1 MGVLDYFATFATLS
15 KIAKWGPFLLTR
27 LMNDKRD
34 IYLDANATTPVLP
47 AAAQAAMETMEE
59 LFGNPSSSHI
69 AGLRARNILNK
80 ARTAALAVLGAK
92 SGRIVFT
99 SGATEAIQTAIL
111 SAMYDIRLRAAG
123 EGPRYFLFGATEHKA
138 VPQALRHWCSILEMP
153 HEILEIPVDK
163 RGLLDLEFLAQYAD
177 QADLICTMAVNNE
190 TGVFQDLSLIEKAFR
205 PANPKAL
212 WMVDAVQAVGKRD
225 MKMSELSID
234 YAPASGHKLY
244 GPKGIGLLYVR
255 EGAPF
260 KPLIA
265 GGGQESGA
273 RGGTENLPGV
283 AAFHAVFEA
292 MNEGDFHDHQVM
304 VGYRDLLIQTL
315 KEAFPKI
322 VFNTPFEHAVP
333 TTINFAVE
341 GLSSK
346 EILDL
351 FDAADIRV
359 SSGSACGSALVGS
372 YVLEAMGLPRWRSDG
387 AIRLS
392 FGPLI
397 TAAEIKVACQ
407 RIAEA
412 GLALQNSCLLVREN
426 DSPPSTPVT
435 GIVQLKQGSMCSW
448 VHLDAASK
456 TAVIIDPFI
465 ELADRIEV
473 LIRCQDCRILAILD
487 THMHVD
493 HESPRVAL
501 IERYSDLLAPGART
515 DDPLGWP
522 VTTDSVIV
530 GSGEEAPTMTL
541 GGGQMIVRVEL
552 PGHTVIGCAYL
563 LGKPEGG
570 SLKPES
576 VDLAFTGDTILI
588 GGIGRTDFGS
598 SSMESLYHSLRS
610 LPALL
615 GSATVICPTHDYHND
630 FVTTLES
637 ERRGNCFLRRLLNEK
652 EPMTLEEFSREKP
665 ILDGGI
671 DDEKSSELVCGNI
684 EVASKFQ
691 PSLNVAP
698 EDRESFFQDHRG
710 AIIIDVR
717 EAHEFGFAQD
727 WTELGLSEPPLNIP
741 LTRLAGYLQLLLKE
755 NSDPS
760 SLEVIC
766 LCRSGTRSVKAA
778 ELLQRC
784 GIEKSWS
791 LTGGLALS
799 QSLYREVIEVEYAI

>member
-1 MGVLDYFATFATLS
+1 MKD
-15 KIAKWGPFLLTR
+15 TR
-27 LMNDKRD
+27 DV
-34 IYLDANATTPVLP
+34 YLDANATTPVLP
-47 AAAQAAMETMEE
+47 AAAKAAMETMEE
-59 LFGNPSSSHI
+59 FFGNPSSSHI
-69 AGLRARNILNK
+69 AGLRARSILNK
-80 ARTAALAVLGAK
+80 ARAAALAILGAE

-111 SAMYDIRLRAAG
+111 SAICDIRSRECSG
-123 EGPRYFLFGATEHKA
+123 GPRYFLFGATEHKA
-138 VPQALRHWCSILEMP
+138 VPQALRHWCEILEMP
-153 HEILEIPVDK
+153 HEILQIPVDGQ
-163 RGLLDLEFLAQYAD
+163 GLLDLDFLTEHAT

-190 TGVFQDLSLIEKAFR
+190 TGVYQDLSLIEQAFR
-205 PANPKAL
+205 PANPNAL
-212 WMVDAVQAVGKRD
+212 WMVDTVQAVGKRD
-225 MKMSELSID
+225 MQMSELSID

-292 MNEGDFHDHQVM
+292 IHDGVFNDQETMLTH
-304 VGYRDLLIQTL
+304 RDLLVESL
-315 KEAFPKI
+315 RAAFPKI

-351 FDAADIRV
+351 FDAADVRV

-392 FGPLI
+392 FGPLMTALEIRTACERI
-397 TAAEIKVACQ
+397 TAAG
-407 RIAEA
+407 R
-412 GLALQNSCLLVREN
+412 ALRNSCLLAS
-426 DSPPSTPVT
+426 DDVT
-435 GIVQLKQGSMCSW
+435 ASSAPLTGLIQLKQGSMCSW
-448 VHLDAASK
+448 VHLDAKSK
-456 TAVIIDPFI
+456 TAIIIDPFI

-473 LIRCQDCRILAILD
+473 LIRCQGSRILAILD

-493 HESPRVAL
+493 HESPRVEL

-515 DDPLGWP
+515 EDPLGWP
-522 VTTDSVIV
+522 ETNSSVRV
-530 GSGEEAPTMTL
+530 GSGQDVPSMVL
-541 GGGQMIVRVEL
+541 GNDRVVARVEL
-552 PGHTVIGCAYL
+552 PGHTVVGCAYL

-570 SLKPES
+570 ALLPEAL
-576 VDLAFTGDTILI
+576 DFAFTGDSILI

-598 SSMESLYHSLRS
+598 SSMEALYHSLRG

-615 GSATVICPTHDYHND
+615 GPMTVICPTHDYHND

-637 ERRGNCFLRRLLNEK
+637 ERRGNCFLRRLLNEE

-665 ILDGGI
+665 ILDGEI
-671 DDEKSSELVCGNI
+671 DDESSCELVCGNI
-684 EVASKFQ
+684 EIASRFE

-698 EDRESFFQDHRG
+698 EEREAFFHDHQG

-717 EAHEFGFAQD
+717 EPHEFGFSQD
-727 WTELGLSEPPLNIP
+727 WAELGLSKAPLNVP
-741 LTRLAGYLQLLLKE
+741 LTRLACYLQLLLRE
-755 NSDPS
+755 TDDLS

-766 LCRSGTRSVKAA
+766 LCRSGTRGFKAA
-778 ELLQRC
+778 EVLQRC

-799 QSLYREVIEVEYAI
+799 QSVYREVIEMEYAI